1 MKITYKSVSFIAV
14 LITAVVLFQYLIQ
27 PSGELSEFDS
37 EQDGVIKM
45 GKGLLVVKNV
55 SAEEAQWRKVNLCI
69 DGIKYKHIPIGRL
82 GPILHYKEDGK
93 YQSCSQESYPASG
106 SLFYRVCDEGKLFYQ
121 FSNTRAGAVVE
132 AVNLDGTQRS
142 CTIDKPA
149 KPI

>member
-1 MKITYKSVSFIAV
+1 M
-14 LITAVVLFQYLIQ
+14 
-27 PSGELSEFDS
+27 
-37 EQDGVIKM
+37 IKM

-55 SAEEAQWRKVNLCI
+55 SAEEAQWLKVSLCI

-106 SLFYRVCDEGKLFYQ
+106 HLFYRVCDEGKLYYQ
-121 FSNTRAGAVVE
+121 FRNTRAGAVVE

-142 CTIDKPA
+142 CTIDKSA